1 MITSA
6 ETSPLTPRT
15 PVILLEG
22 RLPMFEA
29 PAVASLGLR
38 DGQVVRPLVEV
49 RDGQLQLLLQGL
61 AIAVPAPMRLAA
73 GTRAPW
79 QVRLDAS
86 GRATLVPVEEDT
98 PPPLAPAATGREI
111 AAQRVAQT
119 QAGRLE
125 QLALRPP
132 GMSSLGALMQPGAL
146 AALFQAAPQSAI
158 GAQIEQLLRQWPQTS
173 QITPE
178 LLRRLLRQGGWAQE
192 AALARGQKPTGAEG
206 PDAKSMLRTLLA
218 DWTESS
224 PATRA
229 LLQGAL
235 DDIESRQMQSAIDQ
249 AAGRDLVFSMLLPFA
264 DAPPVQV
271 RWSRAR
277 ERGQEGEGGAS
288 PWVVDLHT
296 RSSVFGEVWLRT
308 RISDRTRVELV
319 MWAQR
324 AELVA
329 QARASSPSLTAW
341 LHEAGLRMTSIQI
354 IHGSP
359 PPGIEPAGAPVGESG
374 RLVDLRA

>member
-6 ETSPLTPRT
+6 ETSPLTPRA

-29 PAVASLGLR
+29 PAVAALGLR
-38 DGQVVRPLVEV
+38 DGQVVRPLVEA

-61 AIAVPAPMRLAA
+61 AVAVPPQLRLAV
-73 GTRAPW
+73 GIRTPW
-79 QVRLDAS
+79 QVRLDAN
-86 GRATLVPVEEDT
+86 GRATLVPVDEDT
-98 PPPLAPAATGREI
+98 LGTLAPAEAGRE
-111 AAQRVAQT
+111 APAQRIAQT
-119 QAGRLE
+119 TAGRLA

-132 GMSSLGALMQPGAL
+132 AMSSLAALMQPGAL
-146 AALFQAAPQSAI
+146 AALFQAAPQSGI
-158 GAQIEQLLRQWPQTS
+158 GAQIEQVLRQWPQTS

-178 LLRRLLRQGGWAQE
+178 LLRRMVRQGGWTQE
-192 AALARGQKPTGAEG
+192 AVLARGQKPPVGEG
-206 PDAKSMLRTLLA
+206 PDIKSILRDLLS

-229 LLQGAL
+229 LLQGSL
-235 DDIESRQMQSAIDQ
+235 DDIESRQLQSAIDT
-249 AAGRDLVFSMLLPFA
+249 AAGRDLVFSMVLPFA
-264 DAPPVQV
+264 DASPVQV
-271 RWSRAR
+271 RWARAR

-308 RISDRTRVELV
+308 RISDRNRVELV

-341 LHEAGLRMTSIQI
+341 LQEVGLRMTSIQI

-359 PPGIEPAGAPVGESG
+359 PPGIEPTGAPAGESG

>member
-1 MITSA
+1 MRDL
-6 ETSPLTPRT
+6 LT
-15 PVILLEG
+15 
-22 RLPMFEA
+22 
-29 PAVASLGLR
+29 
-38 DGQVVRPLVEV
+38 
-49 RDGQLQLLLQGL
+49 
-61 AIAVPAPMRLAA
+61 
-73 GTRAPW
+73 
-79 QVRLDAS
+79 
-86 GRATLVPVEEDT
+86 
-98 PPPLAPAATGREI
+98 
-111 AAQRVAQT
+111 
-119 QAGRLE
+119 
-125 QLALRPP
+125 
-132 GMSSLGALMQPGAL
+132 
-146 AALFQAAPQSAI
+146 
-158 GAQIEQLLRQWPQTS
+158 
-173 QITPE
+173 
-178 LLRRLLRQGGWAQE
+178 
-192 AALARGQKPTGAEG
+192 
-206 PDAKSMLRTLLA
+206 

-235 DDIESRQMQSAIDQ
+235 DDIESRQLQSAIDT
-249 AAGRDLVFSMLLPFA
+249 ATGRDLVFSMLLPFA

-271 RWSRAR
+271 RWARAR

-308 RISDRTRVELV
+308 RISERSRVELV

-341 LHEAGLRMTSIQI
+341 LQEAGLRMTSIQI

-359 PPGIEPAGAPVGESG
+359 PPGIEPASAPSGESG